1 MMKNHLRMVIAGLL
15 VLVTGAVAFA
25 QNKVSGT
32 VKDANGEPIVAAS
45 VVVRGTT
52 IGVVTDLDGNYS
64 ISVPANS
71 TLVASCI
78 GYSDAVVN
86 YTNQGTINFVLQ
98 EDALFL
104 DETVVIGYQTV
115 KRRDLTGSVASV
127 NAKQLTSA
135 PVANVAQAI
144 QGKLPGVNIVSQDGR
159 PGATMNIRV
168 RGGGS
173 ISQSNDPLILIDGIA
188 GTLSDIPSDQ
198 VESIDVL
205 KDASSTAIYGAR
217 GANGVIL
224 VTTKGAKEGKVR
236 VTYSGYAKFNTPTKY
251 LEALGPYDYLYYVWA
266 NAYAHDQSYAA
277 DPFAELYGIGAYGDI
292 NRYKNVQKYD
302 VQKEVY
308 NSSFS
313 HSHDL
318 SISGGN
324 ASTKVLLSM
333 NWNKDDGMKLNSW
346 TKRGN
351 ISLKVDQKISDRL
364 NVGVDLRYTDY
375 TSFGVEG
382 TGSRSGS
389 VLSSSYRYR
398 PISTDVIKQY
408 GNIDALQKGAVEQYG
423 KGVLWDTYDPVK
435 QILDNEPM
443 QQRQTLRGTF
453 SLNWNIV
460 KGLTFHTDLFAGRSY
475 NQNKTWTGAIV
486 NNYIDDSTGEKQHAG
501 NATVYKGNSWNM
513 RWTNTLNYEL
523 ELGKAHRLNFLIG
536 HEMSNSGGD
545 SMTITADHFPAN
557 FTKENA
563 FTMIDQFDAN
573 ASTIARK
580 FYTGYSTPE
589 RILSFFGRLNYTL
602 LDRYLFTVT
611 FRADGSS
618 KFAPSHRWGYFP
630 AAAFA
635 WRISEEPFLEDA
647 NWLNDLKLRLSYGTV
662 GNDRINADLWS
673 QSWEASSSYYSIAN
687 DKYGAYT
694 IGSAM
699 ANPDLKWETTI
710 TRNIGLDFGVLN
722 GRLSGTIDL
731 YWNST
736 KDLLMNMTLPTITGF
751 SSTYANI
758 GQTSNK
764 GIEVSLNAILV
775 QTRDWG
781 LTLGGNINFNKNNV
795 DQLSESVTPIYGS
808 SWFHSG
814 NPGNDFGLFVGQPV
828 GLVRGLVYE
837 GIYQVSDFDYNP
849 TTNVYTLKA
858 GIPDLSGNIAGQ
870 WYETQ
875 KYVPAGQT
883 AYPGLP
889 RFKDQDNN
897 GIVDTEDYRVIG
909 DTNPLFTGGFNLTA
923 NYKNWDFG
931 AYFNFSVGNKIY
943 NITKLATLNGYKE
956 SGLYEN
962 HLGFMKDSFKIYDIQ
977 NGQLTRVHDPAA
989 LQALNANAQWPVCTN
1004 ENGIVSTLGIEDG
1017 SYLRLNT
1024 LTLGYTL
1031 PSNSKFA
1038 KALCISN
1045 LRLYAT
1051 IYNLFTLTK
1060 YSGLDPEVSTAQN
1073 INGAAY
1079 PTPGIDW
1086 GAYPRARSF
1095 VLGVNISF

>member
-1 MMKNHLRMVIAGLL
+1 MAIAALL
-15 VLVTGAVAFA
+15 IFMGGSLAFA

-32 VKDANGEPIVAAS
+32 VTDENGEPIVAAS

-78 GYSDAVVN
+78 GYSDQVVN
-86 YTNQGTINFVLQ
+86 YTNQGTVNFVLK

-127 NAKQLTSA
+127 NSKQLTSA

-159 PGATMNIRV
+159 PDASMNIRV

-173 ISQSNDPLILIDGIA
+173 ISQSNDPLILIDGVA
-188 GTLSDIPSDQ
+188 GTMSDIPSDQ
-198 VESIDVL
+198 IEDITVL

-224 VTTKGAKEGKVR
+224 ITTKGAKEGKFR
-236 VTYSGYAKFNTPTKY
+236 VTYNGYAKLNTPTKY

-266 NAYAHDQSYAA
+266 NAEAHDHTYGAA
-277 DPFAELYGIGAYGDI
+277 PFTKLYGLGEYGDI

-302 VQKEVY
+302 IQRQVY
-308 NSSFS
+308 GPSFS
-313 HSHDL
+313 HNHDL
-318 SISGGN
+318 SISGGTEN
-324 ASTKVLLSM
+324 TKVLLSLG
-333 NWNKDDGMKLNSW
+333 WNKEDGMKLNSW

-351 ISLKVDQKISDRL
+351 IALKVDQKIGNRV

-375 TSFGVEG
+375 TAFGVEG

-398 PISTDVIKQY
+398 PIATSDIL
-408 GNIDALQKGAVEQYG
+408 GNLDAFQEGAIEQYG
-423 KGVLWDTYDPVK
+423 KGVLWDVYDPVR
-435 QILDNEPM
+435 QIMDNEPLR
-443 QQRQTLRGTF
+443 QRQALRGTL

-460 KGLTFHTDLFAGRSY
+460 KGLTYHTDLSGGRAY
-475 NQNKTWTGAIV
+475 NQNKTWTGAVV
-486 NNYIDDSTGEKQHAG
+486 NNYLNDKTGEKQHAG
-501 NATVYKGNSWNM
+501 NATVYQANSWTI
-513 RWTNTLNYEL
+513 RWTNTLNYEF
-523 ELGKAHRLNFLIG
+523 EVGKAHRFNILLG
-536 HEMSNSGGD
+536 HEMSNTGGD

-563 FTMIDQFDAN
+563 FYMIDQFDAN
-573 ASTIARK
+573 ASTVARK
-580 FYTGYSTPE
+580 FYTGYNTPS
-589 RILSFFGRLNYTL
+589 RILSFFGRINYSL

-611 FRADGSS
+611 MRADGSS

-635 WRISEEPFLEDA
+635 WRISEEPFMEEA

-662 GNDRINADLWS
+662 GNDGISSDLWS
-673 QSWEASSSYYSIAN
+673 QSWEAATGNNYYSIAN
-687 DKYGAYT
+687 VKQSAYT
-694 IGSAM
+694 ISSAM
-699 ANPDLKWETTI
+699 ANPDLKWETTV
-710 TRNIGLDFGVLN
+710 TRNLGIDFGVLN

-736 KDLLMNMTLPTITGF
+736 KDLLMNMTLPRDTGF
-751 SSTYANI
+751 STTYANI

-781 LTLGGNINFNKNNV
+781 LTLGGNINFNKNNI
-795 DQLSESVTPIYGS
+795 DQLSDSVTPLYGS

-828 GLVRGLVYE
+828 GLVRGLVYD
-837 GIYQVSDFDYNP
+837 GLYQVSDFDYDP
-849 TTNVYTLKA
+849 ATQIYTLKPGVPDVSA
-858 GIPDLSGNIAGQ
+858 NITGPMYGIQSNVPKGQ
-870 WYETQ
+870 N
-875 KYVPAGQT
+875 
-883 AYPGLP
+883 AYPGMP
-889 RFKDQDNN
+889 KFIDQPDENGKTD
-897 GIVDTEDYRVIG
+897 GIVDVADYRVIG
-909 DTNPLFTGGFNLTA
+909 NTNPLFTGGLNLTA
-923 NYKNWDFG
+923 NYRNWDFG

-956 SGLYEN
+956 SGVFEN
-962 HLGFMKDSFKIYDIQ
+962 HLAFMKDSFKIYDIQ
-977 NGQLTRVHDPAA
+977 GGQLVRVHEPAA
-989 LQALNANAQWPVCTN
+989 LQALNANATYPLSTN

-1024 LTLGYTL
+1024 LTVGYSL
-1031 PSNSKFA
+1031 PNNSKFA
-1038 KALCISN
+1038 KALCLSS
-1045 LRLYAT
+1045 LRVYAT
-1051 IYNLFTLTK
+1051 IYNLFTITK

-1073 INGAAY
+1073 MNGAAY
-1079 PTPGIDW
+1079 PTPGVDW

-1095 VLGVNISF
+1095 VLGVNLSF